1 MKPPAYRSGRTGPG
15 VLVRGA
21 GHDER
26 QLETAHGWPS
36 ARLPKL
42 AAVSPVWSDGE
53 GRPVAGTVQGLGA
66 SAAAT
71 VAWGLSGIFVVLTTQ
86 PALVAALERL
96 WLGVPLVAV
105 LLIASGRRLYWPVVW
120 RALPGGVLLC
130 GDIALFFS
138 AVKLTSIAD
147 ATIIGALQPVLTLFI
162 AKPLFNERVRI
173 VDVGWTALAIAG
185 MAVVILGST
194 GPTARHGAIGD
205 LLAAGSVCCWTA
217 YWLFS
222 KRARSSPPRG
232 ASGAESTA
240 EGVGSIEYTAGV
252 MLVAAVVMVPVTLLS
267 REHLT
272 AGTPEDWLWLSL
284 LALLPG
290 GAHLLSN
297 WAHRFVDISVSSV
310 IVSINPVIAA
320 GAAAVIL
327 HQALDAWQTMGGL
340 VAIVGVVMVARRAAR
355 VERPAEAMA
364 A

>member
-1 MKPPAYRSGRTGPG
+1 
-15 VLVRGA
+15 V
-21 GHDER
+21 
-26 QLETAHGWPS
+26 S
-36 ARLPKL
+36 AAL
-42 AAVSPVWSDGE
+42 SDVDA
-53 GRPVAGTVQGLGA
+53 RPVAGTVQGLGA
-66 SAAAT
+66 SALAT
-71 VAWGLSGIFVVLTTQ
+71 IAWGLSGIFVVLTTQ

-96 WLGVPLVAV
+96 WLGVPLVA
-105 LLIASGRRLYWPVVW
+105 LLLTVSRRRLYWPVLW

-147 ATIIGALQPVLTLFI
+147 ATIIGALQPVLVLFI
-162 AKPLFNERVRI
+162 AKPLFDERVRI
-173 VDVGWTALAIAG
+173 SDMAWTAVAIGG
-185 MAVVILGST
+185 MAVVILGSS
-194 GPTARHGAIGD
+194 GTAGRHGAIGD

-222 KRARSSPPRG
+222 KRARTRPGGSSARS
-232 ASGAESTA
+232 ASPA
-240 EGVGSIEYTAGV
+240 EGIGSIEYTAGV
-252 MLVAAVVMVPVTLLS
+252 MLVAAVAMVPVTLLS

-272 AGTPEDWLWLSL
+272 AGTPEDWLWLGL

-327 HQALDAWQTMGGL
+327 HQSLDAWQTGGGL
-340 VAIVGVVMVARRAAR
+340 VAIVGVVMVARRSAK
-355 VERPAEAMA
+355 VEPSAEPASAQ
-364 A
+364 

>member
-1 MKPPAYRSGRTGPG
+1 
-15 VLVRGA
+15 V
-21 GHDER
+21 
-26 QLETAHGWPS
+26 S
-36 ARLPKL
+36 A
-42 AAVSPVWSDGE
+42 AWSDAD

-66 SAAAT
+66 SALAT
-71 VAWGLSGIFVVLTTQ
+71 IAWGLSGIFVVLTTQ

-96 WLGVPLVAV
+96 WLGVPLVAI
-105 LLIASGRRLYWPVVW
+105 LLIVSRRRLYWPVLW

-147 ATIIGALQPVLTLFI
+147 ATIIGALQPVLVLFI
-162 AKPLFNERVRI
+162 AKPLFDERVRLSDI
-173 VDVGWTALAIAG
+173 AWTAVAISG
-185 MAVVILGST
+185 MAVVILGSS
-194 GPTARHGAIGD
+194 GAAGRHGAVGD

-222 KRARSSPPRG
+222 KRARTRPGGGSP
-232 ASGAESTA
+232 ESAKTA
-240 EGVGSIEYTAGV
+240 EAIGSIEYTAGV
-252 MLVAAVVMVPVTLLS
+252 MLVAAVAMVPVTLLS

-272 AGTPEDWLWLSL
+272 AGTPQDWLWLGL

-290 GAHLLSN
+290 GAHLLTN

-320 GAAAVIL
+320 GAAAIVL
-327 HQALDAWQTMGGL
+327 HQALDAWQTAGGL

-355 VERPAEAMA
+355 VEPSAEPATAQ
-364 A
+364 